1 MPIETSPNIP
11 GARPVG
17 AVDARIVR
25 GMAGARDQQSG
36 APAPVASPSGAA
48 PTYQPSGATDPGQAP
63 VDMERVKVIQHAIQ
77 TGTYPV
83 IPTRIADA
91 MIADGLL
98 LRSHA

>member
-1 MPIETSPNIP
+1 MPIETSPSIP

-36 APAPVASPSGAA
+36 TPAPVTTPSGPA
-48 PTYQPSGATDPGQAP
+48 PTYQPSGATDPGQPP
-63 VDMERVKVIQHAIQ
+63 VDLERVKVIQHAIQ

-83 IPTRIADA
+83 LPIKIADA
-91 MIADGLL
+91 MIAAGLL
-98 LRSHA
+98 LRAHA